1 MYVLNTKQGMIAFN
15 EGNTIDREDHHYK
28 LLGGNEEGL
37 VVLVRLLTSEEVRM
51 DKYLEERCYFFDSI
65 ERQQGEIDDDNLH

>member
-51 DKYLEERCYFFDSI
+51 DKYLEERCYGLNAEVSA
-65 ERQQGEIDDDNLH
+65 G